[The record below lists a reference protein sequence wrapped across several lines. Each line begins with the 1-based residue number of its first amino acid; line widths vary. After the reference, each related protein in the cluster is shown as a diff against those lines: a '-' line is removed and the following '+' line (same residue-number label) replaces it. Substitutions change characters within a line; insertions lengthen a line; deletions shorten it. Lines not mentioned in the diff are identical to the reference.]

1 MDFIEWL
8 PVSEGFDTILV
19 VVDRLTK
26 MAHFIPTRSDI
37 DAPQLAKIFLQ
48 NIFTKHGTPADIVS
62 DRGKHFVS
70 RFWASLCTLLGV
82 RSNLS
87 TAYHPETDGQ
97 TERTNQIL
105 EQYLRIYVNYEQNDW
120 INLLPLAEF
129 AYNNTTQSATG
140 MSPFFANLGFHPRIE
155 VGVEQVSSAEASLM
169 ARDLDSLHKHLK
181 EQFRITL
188 TAYEAATDHRRLPAP
203 PFNVGTSVWLDAR
216 NIRTTRP
223 AKKLDHKRLGPFT
236 VTKVVSTHACRLGLP
251 HTLRSIHNVFHVSLL
266 EPAVTDA
273 YPGQQPDLPPPIII
287 DDEQQWEV
295 SAVVD
300 SKSDRRVRGGVLY
313 LVAWKGFEDSAE
325 PITWEPY
332 DNLTNALLAL
342 HDFHTRFPTKPRS
355 TLYRG

>member
-1 MDFIEWL
+1 
-8 PVSEGFDTILV
+8 
-19 VVDRLTK
+19 
-26 MAHFIPTRSDI
+26 
-37 DAPQLAKIFLQ
+37 
-48 NIFTKHGTPADIVS
+48 
-62 DRGKHFVS
+62 
-70 RFWASLCTLLGV
+70 
-82 RSNLS
+82 
-87 TAYHPETDGQ
+87 
-97 TERTNQIL
+97 
-105 EQYLRIYVNYEQNDW
+105 
-120 INLLPLAEF
+120 
-129 AYNNTTQSATG
+129 
-140 MSPFFANLGFHPRIE
+140 
-155 VGVEQVSSAEASLM
+155 M

-181 EQFRITL
+181 EQLRITL

-236 VTKVVSTHACRLGLP
+236 VTEVVSTHARRLGLP

-295 SAVVD
+295 SAIVD

-313 LVAWKGFEDSAE
+313 LVAWKGFENSAE
-325 PITWEPY
+325 PTTWEPY
-332 DNLTNALLAL
+332 DNLANALLAL